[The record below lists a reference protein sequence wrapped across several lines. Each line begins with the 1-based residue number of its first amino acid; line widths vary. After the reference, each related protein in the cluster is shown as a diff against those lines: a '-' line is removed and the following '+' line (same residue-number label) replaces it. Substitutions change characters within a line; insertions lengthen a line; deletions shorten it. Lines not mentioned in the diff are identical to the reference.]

1 MKRRAFLGA
10 AASGG
15 AAALGGC
22 TLRRETVERLSAEP
36 EIPPGE
42 FYHAPLDIETSGKQ
56 FNLQYEVTADGPF
69 DALLFGGQSA
79 PDEFE
84 VYRRAVG
91 AADGG
96 PRTDDGVV
104 TSDGGGDRGP
114 GRGPGG
120 PHKGCRFGNRTG
132 AGHDHHAGS
141 HADCPHAS
149 DWHSVVGAQGRGEV
163 NRPLRPGQH
172 HFVVDNTTVGEA
184 TPDGP
189 LHPTIDLQI
198 RDFDPL

>member
-1 MKRRAFLGA
+1 MKRRAVLGA
-10 AASGG
+10 VAAGG

-22 TLRRETVERLSAEP
+22 TLQRETVERLSAEP

-42 FYHAPLDIETSGKQ
+42 FYHAPLRIEASGKQ

-69 DALLFGGQSA
+69 DALLFGGQST

-84 VYRRAVG
+84 VYRRTVG
-91 AADGG
+91 AADSDSG
-96 PRTDDGVV
+96 TD
-104 TSDGGGDRGP
+104 DGGGDRGP
-114 GRGPGG
+114 DQAPRGP
-120 PHKGCRFGNRTG
+120 HDDCRFGNRTG
-132 AGHDHHAGS
+132 PGHDHHAGA

-163 NRPLRPGQH
+163 NRPLSPGRH
-172 HFVVDNTTVGEA
+172 HFVVDNTGLGEA
-184 TPDGP
+184 APDGP

-198 RDFDPL
+198 RDFELL